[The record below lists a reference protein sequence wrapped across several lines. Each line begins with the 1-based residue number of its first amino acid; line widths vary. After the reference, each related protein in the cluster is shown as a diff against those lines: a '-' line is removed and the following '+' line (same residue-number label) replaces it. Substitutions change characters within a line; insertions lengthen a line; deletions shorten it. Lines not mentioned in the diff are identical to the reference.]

1 MNAPPTYIPP
11 LTGPSNFPLWR
22 LQMKE
27 ILQPRGLQPYVD
39 GTMPCPY
46 RPAGLHNATFE
57 KTIDYSLWAKADG
70 RTKEVLIRH
79 VHPSIATAVGKMP
92 SARLTMVLLELYCT
106 NTLQD
111 EGGLRFGN
119 SVNPLDVLRQ
129 RGEAVKEGRKEP
141 WPGVELV
148 AIREGRKWVSKPA
161 GEVVAEKELSLQIY
175 EAGSWHGRQ
184 KGLAEEMEE

>member
-1 MNAPPTYIPP
+1 
-11 LTGPSNFPLWR
+11 
-22 LQMKE
+22 
-27 ILQPRGLQPYVD
+27 
-39 GTMPCPY
+39 
-46 RPAGLHNATFE
+46 
-57 KTIDYSLWAKADG
+57 
-70 RTKEVLIRH
+70 
-79 VHPSIATAVGKMP
+79 MP

-111 EGGLRFGN
+111 EAGLRFGN

-148 AIREGRKWVSKPA
+148 AIREGRKWVSKPV
-161 GEVVAEKELSLQIY
+161 GEMVGEKELSLQIY

-184 KGLAEEMEE
+184 ESLAEEIEE